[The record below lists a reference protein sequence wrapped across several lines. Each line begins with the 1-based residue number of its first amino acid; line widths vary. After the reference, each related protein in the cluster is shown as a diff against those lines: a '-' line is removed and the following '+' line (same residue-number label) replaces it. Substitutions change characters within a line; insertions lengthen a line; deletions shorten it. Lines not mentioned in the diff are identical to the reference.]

1 MEFIVEN
8 KIVKKRRVP
17 KIVVII
23 IIFTMISI
31 GGGLFLLYG
40 PYSGFRNFLITTAM
54 TTMNHQYLA
63 TFFYSDDVISKVLE
77 ENKLIE
83 NSESTNTLKINTS
96 KIETVV
102 YKNKYEKDILEH
114 NENEEYKLLEIKE
127 KNFSGY
133 LVAIYDLQK

>member
-1 MEFIVEN
+1 MLLSLF
-8 KIVKKRRVP
+8 
-17 KIVVII
+17 
-23 IIFTMISI
+23 FTMISI
-31 GGGLFLLYG
+31 GGGAFFLYG

-63 TFFYSDDVISKVLE
+63 TFFYSDDVIYKVLE

-127 KNFSGY
+127 EKFFWLPCCN
-133 LVAIYDLQK
+133 L

>member
-1 MEFIVEN
+1 MTKMEFIVEN
-8 KIVKKRRVP
+8 KIVQKRRVP

-63 TFFYSDDVISKVLE
+63 K
-77 ENKLIE
+77 
-83 NSESTNTLKINTS
+83 
-96 KIETVV
+96 
-102 YKNKYEKDILEH
+102 
-114 NENEEYKLLEIKE
+114 
-127 KNFSGY
+127 
-133 LVAIYDLQK
+133 